1 LSAPAPANAPPIA
14 IACGGGKFPE
24 AVIAS
29 VLRQGRSVFLFLLE
43 GFADPALARYP
54 HVWAKLGSLSK
65 LASAQREH
73 GFTELVLIGD
83 VIRPRISQV
92 GFDWRSLL
100 LLPRAA
106 KIFLGGDDT
115 LLKGAAK
122 IFESYG
128 VRLRGAHEVAP
139 DILMPEGLLTRTKP
153 DAEEMEDIRFGFRL
167 LRAMGPFDVGQAAVI
182 AKRRAVAIEAS
193 EGTSAMLL
201 RVADMRLSSRLR
213 LGSREGVLVKAP
225 KANQDR
231 RFDLPAIGLN
241 SVSEAKAAGLA
252 GIAVE
257 AGGSIVTDVEEFA
270 AAANR
275 EGLFVVALPR
285 SKTGAS

>member
-1 LSAPAPANAPPIA
+1 MATPETASAPPIA

-24 AVIAS
+24 AGIAS
-29 VLRQGRSVFLFLLE
+29 VLRQGRTVFLFLLE
-43 GFADPALARYP
+43 GFADPALERYP

-65 LASAQREH
+65 LANAQREH
-73 GFTELVLIGD
+73 GFKELVLIGD
-83 VIRPRISQV
+83 VIRPRISQI

-106 KIFLGGDDT
+106 GIFLGGDDR
-115 LLKGAAK
+115 LLKGAGE

-128 VRLRGAHEVAP
+128 VKLRGAHEVAP

-153 DAEEMEDIRFGFRL
+153 SADEMEDIRFGFRL
-167 LRAMGPFDVGQAAVI
+167 LHATGPFDVGQAAVI

-193 EGTSAMLL
+193 EGTSAMLA
-201 RVADMRLSSRLR
+201 RVADMRANGRLR

-225 KANQDR
+225 KRNQDR

-241 SVSEAKAAGLA
+241 SIAEAKTAGLA
-252 GIAVE
+252 GIALE

-270 AAANR
+270 AAANHA
-275 EGLFVVALPR
+275 GLFVIALPA
-285 SKTGAS
+285 SETGVP